1 METFFTVLI
10 IGLLFIGALLMGAFQ
25 VWVSFNIFE
34 LMLPLIIGVAVIG
47 AIVSFFTKLNK

>member
-25 VWVSFNIFE
+25 VWVSFKIFE